1 MIFPHF
7 IQHLN
12 FIYCCCCLE
21 CIHLWRVWNFT
32 VFSHLSKSLFKPST
46 VLALQFLSSLGILL
60 NAWLLLLIN
69 SPFSIIFPPSF
80 PFSNYFFLLSFIFMS
95 ILDYFQSLSLTLY
108 SKIFLN
114 IPLIILHT
122 NMASFLHLLLS
133 RLYIPPFLSLS

>member
-60 NAWLLLLIN
+60 NVWLLLLMLH
-69 SPFSIIFPPSF
+69 FQLSF
-80 PFSNYFFLLSFIFMS
+80 PLFHLSKFSNYFFLLSFIYML
-95 ILDYFQSLSLTLY
+95 ILDYIQSLSLTSY

-114 IPLIILHT
+114 ISHINLYAD
-122 NMASFLHLLLS
+122 MA
-133 RLYIPPFLSLS
+133 